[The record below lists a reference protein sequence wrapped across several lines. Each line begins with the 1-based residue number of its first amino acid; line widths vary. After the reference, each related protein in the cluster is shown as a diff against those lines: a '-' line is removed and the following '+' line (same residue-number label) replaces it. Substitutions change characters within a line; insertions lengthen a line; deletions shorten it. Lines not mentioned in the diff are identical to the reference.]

1 MTRCFFLAAAC
12 TASGLLPGC
21 RERLKAVAAG
31 GVEGALPD
39 WNGAS
44 EKDDPAGG
52 LVQRDDGRGSRAG
65 IQWDIDPR
73 PAAVSEEQARAAAN
87 LPGADAT
94 PTQVAGHP
102 AVLLRSMK
110 GSALV
115 WRCDNSTR
123 LFRIYAEGPRSP
135 EVAAIAAHV
144 RCHADRML
152 ANGDV
157 PAVASS
163 GLGPEWRFASRARGS
178 ISWSREDEVLTLFAG
193 QSTPGP
199 QNPGAA
205 RQAAPG
211 WVAAAGLT
219 DAHADAAEISAG
231 PQSHPGVEVHG
242 EARLEGRPVRWTML
256 FWRCLQRQKSFA
268 AVVFSERA
276 PGDSALLAA
285 RCHG

>member
-73 PAAVSEEQARAAAN
+73 PAAVSEEQARAAAHAKAAN
-87 LPGADAT
+87 EQHLPIQAWFNNDIVGNSHGGDGIVDSAT
-94 PTQVAGHP
+94 I
-102 AVLLRSMK
+102 
-110 GSALV
+110 
-115 WRCDNSTR
+115 
-123 LFRIYAEGPRSP
+123 RIYAEGPRSP

-163 GLGPEWRFASRARGS
+163 GLGPEWRFASRGRGS

-219 DAHADAAEISAG
+219 DAHADAAEIAAG